1 VFGKDDAMY
10 SYQRVD
16 PDNSLVNTS
25 IYHLDGA
32 RGVIRSATHFGRA
45 TQIAPSTWKAN
56 SGWIETV
63 TPESTIERK
72 PIQSQP
78 ELIGI
83 SEGERLFRRT
93 TNESTKMSGAEL
105 RKYIAQL
112 KDLGASTLDL
122 QIDMK
127 RRIAVPLSCLVLAL
141 LAIPFISAK
150 QARRSGPLVSISLSV
165 SIGLIFL
172 LLVTIFE
179 AVGRQNNLPVDMA
192 VWGPHILFVA
202 IGLYLNFVRYRLQ

>member
-1 VFGKDDAMY
+1 
-10 SYQRVD
+10 
-16 PDNSLVNTS
+16 
-25 IYHLDGA
+25 
-32 RGVIRSATHFGRA
+32 
-45 TQIAPSTWKAN
+45 
-56 SGWIETV
+56 
-63 TPESTIERK
+63 
-72 PIQSQP
+72 
-78 ELIGI
+78 
-83 SEGERLFRRT
+83 
-93 TNESTKMSGAEL
+93 MSGAEL